1 MLMIKT
7 YQSGDSSCSTRA
19 PLGTSAGCSPRT
31 TRTTPRASCHS
42 HFLCFD
48 FFCVTHFHFSI
59 WICFPLLSEL
69 DLVKQSHFLFWIR
82 RIFTAVFFLF
92 HCHSLV
98 HNAHFF
104 FFLFTSSAC
113 SAPIS
118 RTQHCLLRSP
128 KLLFDLPPPRRCRP
142 SSLQKQTLALCNGF
156 MIQPWPVPLFHMCTS
171 GNIWGILIQML
182 YKGVSCNCCHTG
194 FFNSI
199 NMFACL
205 FGGRSGNNVEQ
216 FPMCLW
222 MLPVQWRPFGF

>member
-1 MLMIKT
+1 MNSENVDAQNLSIWRLLLLNSSSSWDFCWM
-7 YQSGDSSCSTRA
+7 QSTHNEND
-19 PLGTSAGCSPRT
+19 SAGILSL
-31 TRTTPRASCHS
+31 SLS
-42 HFLCFD
+42 LFW

-59 WICFPLLSEL
+59 WICIPLLSEL

-92 HCHSLV
+92 CCHSLV
-98 HNAHFF
+98 HNTHFF
-104 FFLFTSSAC
+104 FFLFTSAC

-142 SSLQKQTLALCNGF
+142 SSLQKQTRAPCNGF

-182 YKGVSCNCCHTG
+182 
-194 FFNSI
+194 
-199 NMFACL
+199 
-205 FGGRSGNNVEQ
+205 
-216 FPMCLW
+216 
-222 MLPVQWRPFGF
+222 